1 MRSPPDYHKVMF
13 LTVVLILYNASGDF
27 GSAHK
32 NNRPSIAKPEESSPS
47 SVSWREQLLLKFKS
61 LTTNRFILHTF
72 IESTFR
78 ILSKYY
84 S

>member
-1 MRSPPDYHKVMF
+1 MF
-13 LTVVLILYNASGDF
+13 LTVVLILYNAGDDF

-32 NNRPSIAKPEESSPS
+32 NRPSIAKPEESSPS
-47 SVSWREQLLLKFKS
+47 SVSCREQLLLKFKS

-78 ILSKYY
+78 NLSK
-84 S
+84 